1 MFARPSTVERGTLGP
16 TMEEVLQRLA
26 EVSIRQQQIVEHLAT
41 RQGRTEEELAAVRTA
56 AAQRVPLPDPRAHA
70 TRLLPKMTADDDVE
84 AFLQVFENTA
94 QREAWPEDEWARALA
109 PLLTGEAQRAYFSL
123 PGVAAEDYHEVKQEI
138 LARLGL
144 SSICAAQQ
152 FHEWEFKPQ
161 VPARAQAAELSR
173 IAQHWLLEGSPTAA
187 QVAERVVVD
196 RLLRALPRT
205 HRQAVGMRNPTN
217 TQDLVEAIEQADA
230 IHHREAGDRAPPFP
244 RRVVQAR
251 RPLEG
256 APRPVSR
263 PMVPP
268 PRDEPM
274 PSAEPPSP
282 PRAWLAGCIVHQRI
296 PSGAPEADVT
306 VEGKRFR
313 ALLDS
318 GSAVTLIQSRLCPP
332 RSGQK
337 SFLPITCVH
346 GDTRQVPA
354 RRITISSPQ
363 GLAGGGWPGE
373 GPTGGRTA
381 GKGLARLQQTAHR
394 RYSACQPRGEPSET
408 ETASSTPPPSGAARL
423 RQWERR

>member
-1 MFARPSTVERGTLGP
+1 
-16 TMEEVLQRLA
+16 
-26 EVSIRQQQIVEHLAT
+26 
-41 RQGRTEEELAAVRTA
+41 
-56 AAQRVPLPDPRAHA
+56 
-70 TRLLPKMTADDDVE
+70 MTADDDVE

-123 PGVAAEDYHEVKQEI
+123 PFAAAEDYHEVKREI

-144 SSICAAQQ
+144 SPVCAAQQ

-161 VPARAQAAELSR
+161 VSARAQAAELSH
-173 IAQHWLLEGSPTAA
+173 IVQHWLLEGSPTAA

-205 HRQAVGMRNPTN
+205 HRQAVGMRIPANI
-217 TQDLVEAIEQADA
+217 QELVEAIELADA

-244 RRVVQAR
+244 RRVVHAR

-282 PRAWLAGCIVHQRI
+282 PRAWLAG
-296 PSGAPEADVT
+296 
-306 VEGKRFR
+306 
-313 ALLDS
+313 
-318 GSAVTLIQSRLCPP
+318 
-332 RSGQK
+332 
-337 SFLPITCVH
+337 
-346 GDTRQVPA
+346 
-354 RRITISSPQ
+354 
-363 GLAGGGWPGE
+363 
-373 GPTGGRTA
+373 
-381 GKGLARLQQTAHR
+381 
-394 RYSACQPRGEPSET
+394 
-408 ETASSTPPPSGAARL
+408 
-423 RQWERR
+423 